1 MLKSELLPSTQ
12 NLRAAR
18 TCAGVLCAAIALLL
32 PAVGQNDYFT
42 LQMNPFP
49 SPAAIDPGGTA
60 AAGITVSP
68 IGTFSETVNLSC
80 QVTSATTGQVVTTPV
95 CEVSTQSV
103 TPPATATATIT
114 TVGATPPGL
123 YSVAVTGTSNG
134 TSASAQQNL
143 TILAVTPQFT
153 ITVTQQVEPSSVHA
167 GSGGQGVITINPI
180 YGYVIPPGGVTLSCA
195 SITPLVTLPPVC
207 SFNKNPIV
215 GVYSSTLTI
224 NTTGPLPRAVVAS
237 ARPWYALWL
246 PLPVMALAG
255 VGAVRGKRARRAWCV
270 LALLVLAGATL
281 LMPACGNTTTTTTT
295 NPNGLI
301 TPKNTYTFTLM
312 GVDAD
317 GVVSSNTGTSAP
329 TVTLIVN

>member
-18 TCAGVLCAAIALLL
+18 TCAGVLCAVIALLL
-32 PAVGQNDYFT
+32 PAFGQDFN
-42 LQMNPFP
+42 LQMSPFP
-49 SPAAIDPGGTA
+49 SPGAIDPGGTA

-68 IGTFSETVNLSC
+68 IGNFSDTVNLSC

-134 TSASAQQNL
+134 TSASAQQDL

-153 ITVTQQVEPSSVHA
+153 ITVTQQVQPNSVHA
-167 GSGGQGVITINPI
+167 GGGGQGIISINPI
-180 YGYVIPPGGVTLSCA
+180 YGYVIPQGGVTLSCA

-207 SFNKNPIV
+207 SFNQNPV
-215 GVYSSTLTI
+215 PAGVYSSTLTI
-224 NTTGPLPRAVVAS
+224 NTTGPLPTAAVAS

-246 PLPVMALAG
+246 PLPVIVLAG
-255 VGAVRGKRARRAWCV
+255 VGVVKGKRARRAWCV
-270 LALLVLAGATL
+270 LALFVVAVATL
-281 LMPACGNTTTTTTT
+281 LMPACGNRTTTTPT

-301 TPKNTYTFTLM
+301 TPKNTYTFTVM